1 MEKLFTTARMKSL
14 VVTAILITLI
24 SVNGYSSVGND
35 GEEKNIKVLKFH
47 TEIDNKNSLVE
58 VELTNNQIEKLKI
71 DGKEISSDNFSNYK
85 EMVDSRLKNISDE
98 SVNDDG
104 KRVHIIKIVD
114 DSGEGDSIEKEIII
128 SDNDFKEKANSRI
141 AHRMKILQDHLSDS
155 ADSLKKKKFKVIVRD
170 GNSDLTGLDSNIFN
184 FEFDLDK
191 LHDQLGK
198 LPELMKDFDFDIPA
212 FSDRGIKDIN
222 KRLERLERKL
232 EKSEKE
238 LEKTKKEL
246 DKTKDFIKKFK
257 SELVKDKLISSTNE
271 EPQIEFFS
279 DELKVNGKSISKQ
292 QFEKY
297 KKMYEDTIGKEERR
311 ELYFKMK

>member
-14 VVTAILITLI
+14 IVTAILITLI

-35 GEEKNIKVLKFH
+35 GEEKNVKVLKFH

-71 DGKEISSDNFSNYK
+71 DGKEISSDDFSNYK
-85 EMVDSRLKNISDE
+85 EMVNSRLKNISDE
-98 SVNDDG
+98 SVNLDG
-104 KRVHIIKIVD
+104 EDVKIIKIVD
-114 DSGEGDSIEKEIII
+114 DSGDGDSVEKVIIN
-128 SDNDFKEKANSRI
+128 DNDFKEKANSRI
-141 AHRMKILQDHLSDS
+141 AHRMKILQERLSSS
-155 ADSLKKKKFKVIVRD
+155 ADSLKKKKFKIIVRD
-170 GNSDLTGLDSNIFN
+170 GDSDLTGLDSNIFN
-184 FEFDLDK
+184 FELDLNK

-222 KRLERLERKL
+222 KKLERLERKL

-246 DKTKDFIKKFK
+246 DKTKEFIKKFK
-257 SELVKDKLISSTNE
+257 SELIKDKLINSAND
-271 EPQIEFFS
+271 EPEIEFFS
-279 DELKVNGKSISKQ
+279 DEMIVNGKSVSKL

-297 KKMYEDTIGKEERR
+297 KKMYEDIIGKEKKR

>member
-1 MEKLFTTARMKSL
+1 MKSL

-71 DGKEISSDNFSNYK
+71 DGKEIASENFHNYK
-85 EMVDSRLKNISDE
+85 ELIDGRVKNVSEE
-98 SVNDDG
+98 SVNNSG
-104 KRVHIIKIVD
+104 KKIKIIKVD
-114 DSGEGDSIEKEIII
+114 GD
-128 SDNDFKEKANSRI
+128 NP
-141 AHRMKILQDHLSDS
+141 
-155 ADSLKKKKFKVIVRD
+155 ADSLKKKRIKVIVRD
-170 GNSDLTGLDSNIFN
+170 AENELAQLDSNIFN
-184 FEFDLDK
+184 FEIDLDN
-191 LHDQLGK
+191 LHEKIGK
-198 LPELMKDFDFDIPA
+198 IPELMRDFEFNIP
-212 FSDRGIKDIN
+212 DLPNKGIKDIN
-222 KRLERLERKL
+222 KKLERLERKL

-238 LEKTKKEL
+238 LETTKKEIAN
-246 DKTKDFIKKFK
+246 TKDFIKKFK
-257 SELVKDKLISSTNE
+257 SELVKDKLINSAND
-271 EPQIEFFS
+271 EPEIEFFS
-279 DELKVNGKSISKQ
+279 DEMIVNGKSVSKQ

>member
-1 MEKLFTTARMKSL
+1 MSFLTT
-14 VVTAILITLI
+14 VVLITLI
-24 SVNGYSSVGND
+24 SFDGYSSVKSD
-35 GEEKNIKVLKFH
+35 GEEKSVRVLKFH

-58 VELTNNQIEKLKI
+58 VELTNNQIDKLKI
-71 DGKEISSDNFSNYK
+71 DGKEISSDDFSNYK
-85 EMVDSRLKNISDE
+85 EMVNSRLKNISDE
-98 SVNDDG
+98 SINLDG
-104 KRVHIIKIVD
+104 EDVKIIKIVD
-114 DSGEGDSIEKEIII
+114 DSGDGDSVEKVIII
-128 SDNDFKEKANSRI
+128 TDNDFNEKATSRI

-191 LHDQLGK
+191 LHDQLSK
-198 LPELMKDFDFDIPA
+198 LPELMKDFDFDVPA

-257 SELVKDKLISSTNE
+257 SELVKDKLINSAND
-271 EPQIEFFS
+271 EPEIEFFS
-279 DELKVNGKSISKQ
+279 DEMIVNGKSVSKQ

>member
-1 MEKLFTTARMKSL
+1 MEKLFTTVRMKSL
-14 VVTAILITLI
+14 VVTAILLTLI

-35 GEEKNIKVLKFH
+35 GEEKNVKVLKFH

-71 DGKEISSDNFSNYK
+71 DGKEISSDDFSNYK
-85 EMVDSRLKNISDE
+85 EMVNSRLKNISDE
-98 SVNDDG
+98 SINLDG
-104 KRVHIIKIVD
+104 EDVKIIKIVD

-128 SDNDFKEKANSRI
+128 NDNDFKEKANSRI
-141 AHRMKILQDHLSDS
+141 AHRMKILQDYLSDS
-155 ADSLKKKKFKVIVRD
+155 ADSLKKKKFKIIVRD
-170 GNSDLTGLDSNIFN
+170 GDSDLAGLDSNIFN
-184 FEFDLDK
+184 FELDLNK
-191 LHDQLGK
+191 LQDQLGK
-198 LPELMKDFDFDIPA
+198 LTELMKDFDFDIPA

-222 KRLERLERKL
+222 KKLERLERKL

-246 DKTKDFIKKFK
+246 DKTKEFIKKFK
-257 SELVKDKLISSTNE
+257 SELIKDKLINSAND
-271 EPQIEFFS
+271 EPEIEFFS
-279 DELKVNGKSISKQ
+279 DEMIVNGKSVSKL

-297 KKMYEDTIGKEERR
+297 KKMYEDIIGKEKKR